1 MSDNNNDDAD
11 GLADPFYYEDS
22 ISQRAMAFYY
32 VAKISDTVK
41 DKAVREL
48 CLTMLRKLNSSI
60 KAPSTAELH
69 AIDGGAQSTTPH
81 NR

>member
-1 MSDNNNDDAD
+1 MSDNNNDGPD
-11 GLADPFYYEDS
+11 GLADPFYYDDS

-32 VAKISDTVK
+32 VAKLSDVVK
-41 DKAVREL
+41 DKATKEL

-69 AIDGGAQSTTPH
+69 VLDGDAQLTRPH
-81 NR
+81 NP